1 MRGISMVEKIIIDG
15 KESTSA
21 ALDKLQLVLSKLSI
35 GGNDTER
42 KKANRLI
49 EIYKPFNKKRMRWDD
64 INGLRAAINRIG
76 SKYEIVIINKKK

>member
-1 MRGISMVEKIIIDG
+1 MDEKIIIDG

-42 KKANRLI
+42 KKANSFMKLFR
-49 EIYKPFNKKRMRWDD
+49 KRENERG
-64 INGLRAAINRIG
+64 I
-76 SKYEIVIINKKK
+76 